1 MSLGLSHVTQVWASA
16 LSELQQPPADKLG
29 VLLRVCGGEDGHSGA
44 LRPKD
49 AGAVV
54 DARISTCAV
63 QLRSVSTPPLHLG
76 EIVQHDEPCDL
87 QTQHTGWAVV

>member
-63 QLRSVSTPPLHLG
+63 QLRSVSTPPPAPG
-76 EIVQHDEPCDL
+76 GDC
-87 QTQHTGWAVV
+87 AA